1 MRGSSITPLQCTA
14 PSTPTLPWAV
24 GISSVR
30 RSGDVFF
37 LLRCHFLLKPEYFLA
52 KTQEELKQRDVSAS
66 AGDETTPYAH
76 RVLWKPEGAIQAGA
90 AMGHYCQAARIAVA
104 QIDGGTTLPFTESVR
119 LSSDHGT
126 QGQSGDDDEL
136 LQYIRLQVRRG
147 KRSCLLRLFH
157 YKTCS
162 GTFAKTGS
170 GQARNRKS

>member
-1 MRGSSITPLQCTA
+1 
-14 PSTPTLPWAV
+14 
-24 GISSVR
+24 
-30 RSGDVFF
+30 
-37 LLRCHFLLKPEYFLA
+37 
-52 KTQEELKQRDVSAS
+52 
-66 AGDETTPYAH
+66 
-76 RVLWKPEGAIQAGA
+76 
-90 AMGHYCQAARIAVA
+90 MGHYCQAARIAVA

-170 GQARNRKS
+170 GQT

>member
-1 MRGSSITPLQCTA
+1 M
-14 PSTPTLPWAV
+14 
-24 GISSVR
+24 
-30 RSGDVFF
+30 
-37 LLRCHFLLKPEYFLA
+37 
-52 KTQEELKQRDVSAS
+52 KQRDVS

-136 LQYIRLQVRRG
+136 LQYIRLQV
-147 KRSCLLRLFH
+147 LRI
-157 YKTCS
+157 
-162 GTFAKTGS
+162 A
-170 GQARNRKS
+170 

>member
-1 MRGSSITPLQCTA
+1 M
-14 PSTPTLPWAV
+14 
-24 GISSVR
+24 R
-30 RSGDVFF
+30 RSGNEPF
-37 LLRCHFLLKPEYFLA
+37 LLRCHFLLKPEHFLA
-52 KTQEELKQRDVSAS
+52 KTGSGQTQEELKQRDVS

-136 LQYIRLQVRRG
+136 LQYIRLQVRGG
-147 KRSCLLRLFH
+147 KRSLLRPFH
-157 YKTCS
+157 YKTF

-170 GQARNRKS
+170 GQTLHRKS